1 MWGEMVSIIN
11 IMKKQEEGRNKKIKK
26 ISPAS
31 SSTTS
36 LHGDLKT
43 DVNLILIPFSIF
55 PHTLFLLISNSS
67 KDLSKQSP
75 HFTPAP
81 LVSVR
86 TLLSRK
92 SFENMFVQSKCFYP
106 LSSTFTQFI
115 FNINITLLL
124 KHTFIYI

>member
-1 MWGEMVSIIN
+1 MGRNGYYHKYHEKTRRG
-11 IMKKQEEGRNKKIKK
+11 KKQENQKE
-26 ISPAS
+26 SPAS

-36 LHGDLKT
+36 LHEDLKT

-86 TLLSRK
+86 TLLS
-92 SFENMFVQSKCFYP
+92 SESLENMFVQSKCFYP